1 MYNRGPMRLKSP
13 KRKSKKRLAK
23 RSIPIAPAPMNESE
37 EIVFAIR
44 SAKIDALV
52 ADGGDGEQVFTLQ
65 GTEHPYRVLVE
76 AINDGAA
83 TLDAD
88 GTVLYANN
96 RFSEILG
103 ISLDR
108 LVGVSLQERVSSSGR
123 EVLSTLIAEGLLR
136 DATAEIKLEAADGQ
150 AHLVRFRLTP
160 VKNGDLQN
168 ICVVATEL
176 TELVEANEALRSS
189 EEALRQLSG
198 RLLQLQDEERRRVA
212 RDLHDITGQ
221 KLALQSMALSRLLNQ
236 DAPKLDAESER
247 TLSECVTLNKEISEE
262 IRTLSYVLHPP
273 LLDELGLA
281 SAAKWY
287 AQGFEQ
293 RTGIHI
299 DVDVSADFLRLPPDV
314 EVTLFRIIQESLTN
328 VHRYSGSPTASV
340 HVKASFSDIKLQIRD
355 SGRGMKPESPKP
367 LHGAEAVLGVGIQG
381 MKERMRQLG
390 GKLEI
395 TSQPNHGTIVTATLP
410 LANVRVSAP
419 PEATIR
425 AAASSAETL
434 REQTADTGEIA
445 RKRVLVVDD
454 HELLRRGVCTMLMNE
469 PSLEICGEAADGQ
482 EAVTKA
488 AALHPDLVIIDINM
502 PGLNGLAVIRQI
514 TRILPQTKILVFTV
528 HDSDQMIEDTRA
540 AGAHGCLSKNKA
552 GQDLLRVA
560 RQLLESKPGPTSE
573 SKSPNASLAA
583 TASQSSAVAD

>member
-1 MYNRGPMRLKSP
+1 M
-13 KRKSKKRLAK
+13 KRKSRKHKTKKRPAK
-23 RSIPIAPAPMNESE
+23 RLNPVTPMPVNESD

-44 SAKIDALV
+44 SAKIDAIV

-65 GTEHPYRVLVE
+65 GSEHPYRVLVE

-83 TLDAD
+83 TLDPD
-88 GTVLYANN
+88 GTILYANN

-103 ISLDR
+103 ISLNR
-108 LVGVSLQERVSSSGR
+108 LVGVALQEHVSSSGR

-136 DATAEIKLEAADGQ
+136 DSTAEIKLDAADGQ
-150 AHLVRFRLTP
+150 SHLVRFRLTP

-221 KLALQSMALSRLLNQ
+221 KLALQSMAISRLLNQ
-236 DAPKLDAESER
+236 DAPKLDAEAER
-247 TLSECVTLNKEISEE
+247 TLSECATLNKEISEE

-299 DVDVSADFLRLPPDV
+299 DVDISADFLRLPPDV

-340 HVKASFSDIKLQIRD
+340 HVKATLFDIKLQVRD
-355 SGRGMKPESPKP
+355 SGKGMKPQSLKP
-367 LHGAEAVLGVGIQG
+367 VHGTEAVLGVGIQG

-390 GKLEI
+390 GQLEI
-395 TSQPNHGTIVTATLP
+395 ASQANQGTIVTATLP
-410 LANVRVSAP
+410 LANVRVTSEPETAIP
-419 PEATIR
+419 P
-425 AAASSAETL
+425 SAETSA
-434 REQTADTGEIA
+434 EQPARASELA

-454 HELLRRGVCTMLMNE
+454 HELMRRGVSTMLSDE
-469 PSLEICGEAADGQ
+469 PGLEICGEAADGP
-482 EAVTKA
+482 EAVIKA
-488 AALHPDLVIIDINM
+488 AALHPDLVIMDINM
-502 PGLNGLAVIRQI
+502 PGLNGLAAIRQI
-514 TRILPQTKILVFTV
+514 GHILPHAKILAFTV
-528 HDSDQMIEDTRA
+528 HDSNQMIEEVRA
-540 AGAHGCLSKNKA
+540 AGAHACLSKNKA

-560 RQLLESKPGPTSE
+560 RQLLEKKGDSPAAPSAAEPT
-573 SKSPNASLAA
+573 KR
-583 TASQSSAVAD
+583 SSAVAI